1 MRGSDGGILDL
12 MLVELSVDTA
22 HGAYNAILKLVNIG
36 FPREARPKRTCKWL
50 ISGKCFD
57 FIIN

>member
-1 MRGSDGGILDL
+1 MRGSDGDILDL

-36 FPREARPKRTCKWL
+36 FPRKLARSEL
-50 ISGKCFD
+50 ANG
-57 FIIN
+57 